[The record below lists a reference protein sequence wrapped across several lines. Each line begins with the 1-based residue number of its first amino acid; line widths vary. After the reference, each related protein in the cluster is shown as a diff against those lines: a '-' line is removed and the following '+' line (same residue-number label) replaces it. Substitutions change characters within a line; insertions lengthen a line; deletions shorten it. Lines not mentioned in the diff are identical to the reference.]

1 MKSFRLLLAGLCLV
15 LLGCTSAPATRD
27 APGGS
32 VSTQRQPPKRIAL
45 ALKQEPALLASDIGP
60 YGGGTVQGTG
70 TVIDLVHAGMAARD
84 PQGKLVERLASSV
97 PTVENGLWKVL
108 PDGTM
113 ETTWKIKPTAR
124 WHDGAPYTAA
134 DLLFTLQVKKDRDLP
149 FVDIAFDYIE
159 EAMAPDPQTV
169 IVKWN
174 RTYLEADGLF
184 SSRGEATFGGV
195 IPKHLLEQSYRDDKA
210 TFLNLSYWNEGFVGT
225 GPFKMRE
232 WARGSHYLLAANDD
246 YILGRPKL
254 DEIEIKFLLDPTVI
268 VANLLAG
275 TADVSVGGLQVPL
288 DMALD
293 LKDRWPDGRLLTQI
307 SRTNIIFPQFINS
320 NPAVI
325 GTSVQFRRAL
335 LHALDRQ
342 TVGEAFQPGLPT
354 EVAHSFLIPSELG
367 FSEIIAAV
375 PHYTY
380 DLPRAEAMVGNVGY
394 LKGPTGTF
402 RSASGDELRMEIRST
417 TNVDPR
423 IMMAIADQWQRFGI
437 PMETVVI
444 PPQRASDREY
454 RATFPGFVFTA
465 NGMTNLAQLTRS
477 HSRETPLPENT
488 FNGGNTSRYRSA
500 EFDSLV
506 DRILTTIPAA
516 ERTALAAQAHRIV
529 IDQVVTLPL
538 WYPVEPGALLRNSV
552 QNLDLNSNGLVW
564 QAHLW
569 DVVR

>member
-1 MKSFRLLLAGLCLV
+1 MSFFRLLAFAVSLV
-15 LLGCTSAPATRD
+15 LLGCTAAPAAQPATD
-27 APGGS
+27 GAPS
-32 VSTQRQPPKRIAL
+32 QRQAPKRVAL

-60 YGGGTVQGTG
+60 YGGGTVQGTA
-70 TVIDLVHAGMAARD
+70 TVLDLVHAGMATRD
-84 PQGKLVERLASSV
+84 PQGKLVERLASTV
-97 PTVENGLWKVL
+97 PTVENGLWKVGA
-108 PDGTM
+108 DGTM

-124 WHDGAPYTAA
+124 WHDGAPYTAE
-134 DLLFTLQVKKDRDLP
+134 DLLFTLQAKRDKDLP
-149 FVDIAFDYIE
+149 FVDIAFDYIDH
-159 EAMAPDPQTV
+159 ASAPDAQTV
-169 IVKWN
+169 TIKWS

-184 SSRGEATFGGV
+184 SSRGGETFGGV
-195 IPKHLLEQSYRDDKA
+195 IPKHLLEQPYREDRA
-210 TFLNLSYWNEGFVGT
+210 NFMNLAYWNEGFVGT

-232 WARGSHYLLAANDD
+232 WARGSHYLLVANDD

-254 DEIEIKFLLDPTVI
+254 DEVEVKFLLDPTVI

-275 TADVSVGGLQVPL
+275 TADVSIGGLQVPL

-293 LKDRWPDGRLLTQI
+293 VKDRWTDGRMLTQI
-307 SRTNIIFPQFINS
+307 SRTNVIFPQFINS
-320 NPAVI
+320 NPAII

-335 LHALDRQ
+335 IHALDRQ
-342 TVGEAFQPGLPT
+342 TMGEAFQTGLPT
-354 EVAHSFLIPSELG
+354 EVAHSFLTPSELG
-367 FSEIIAAV
+367 FAEIIAAV
-375 PHYTY
+375 PHYEY
-380 DLPRAEAMVGNVGY
+380 DLRHAETMLAKLGYQKGASGN
-394 LKGPTGTF
+394 F
-402 RSASGDELRMEIRST
+402 RSASGEELRMEIRST

-423 IMMAIADQWQRFGI
+423 VMLALADGWQRFGI

-488 FNGGNTSRYRSA
+488 FNGGNTSRYRNA

-506 DRILTTIPAA
+506 DRILTTIPAQ

-529 IDQVVTLPL
+529 IDQVVTMPL
-538 WYPVEPGALLRNSV
+538 WYPVEPGALLRNSI
-552 QNLDLNSNGLVW
+552 QNLELNPNGIVW

-569 DVVR
+569 DLAR